1 MIAILSRTGFLR
13 QRSYAYMRHTYTR
26 TPRVPVLDE
35 DDNPVKDDESVP
47 LEEDGTP
54 ITGLACTLEYIEEV
68 TNVPAGVVAVQRP
81 VLLVQHDSALAI
93 GDKVSN
99 IRDEEN
105 LLMLA
110 GPLQVE
116 RFQYDAGSGA
126 TINKKAMLLGADI
139 R

>member
-68 TNVPAGVVAVQRP
+68 TNVPAGVVAVQRRGQG
-81 VLLVQHDSALAI
+81 VQYP
-93 GDKVSN
+93 
-99 IRDEEN
+99 RRRE
-105 LLMLA
+105 
-110 GPLQVE
+110 PL
-116 RFQYDAGSGA
+116 DACWSTSG
-126 TINKKAMLLGADI
+126 
-139 R
+139 